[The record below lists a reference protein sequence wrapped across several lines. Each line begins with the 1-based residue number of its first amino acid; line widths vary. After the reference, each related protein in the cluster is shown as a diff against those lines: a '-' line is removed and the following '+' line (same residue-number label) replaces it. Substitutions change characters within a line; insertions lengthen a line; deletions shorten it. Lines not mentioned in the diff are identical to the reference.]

1 MDFEINFLSFYVV
14 QVEGK
19 GEAVDKRYKH
29 FQTLDAEEYEDSSL
43 KEFLNGEL
51 LKISKRKV
59 ERHAKTEQAPTKIG
73 RFIVEE
79 GHELDS
85 NPHYNLFN
93 RIRFAKT
100 KENFKDMSEPLVY
113 TYLDTSAVRGGVFL
127 IAQAKLRKYF
137 DDPFVF
143 VMKCD
148 FEPKVASISDES
160 TLIRNVEMAITT
172 KNMKSIQYPYMPEE
186 GMVEP
191 GELKIHQASHARYFE
206 DFLKFVEYERS
217 MPEIMKTQ
225 VMDMVY
231 DQIEDVFEEGTEERE
246 QFDQAMEVWAASP
259 KREIMEQFSTEEV
272 MEATA
277 QIVEHAPE
285 VELKL
290 KADHISVKALL
301 ADFGDL
307 IHIAKVN
314 DRYVLMIEADTLTFE
329 KGFSPIEFLK
339 PDELQDVIERIEN
352 KQQYS
357 YDPNDRINASIYLFL
372 LSSIN
377 KRSFI
382 WDIVDIYTKN
392 RFY

>member
-93 RIRFAKT
+93 RIRFAET

-217 MPEIMKTQ
+217 MPEILKTQ

-357 YDPNDRINASIYLFL
+357 YGSGEIE
-372 LSSIN
+372 
-377 KRSFI
+377 
-382 WDIVDIYTKN
+382 
-392 RFY
+392 

>member
-1 MDFEINFLSFYVV
+1 MDFEINYLSFYVV

-93 RIRFAKT
+93 RIRFAET

-160 TLIRNVEMAITT
+160 TLIRNVEIP
-172 KNMKSIQYPYMPEE
+172 SQ
-186 GMVEP
+186 
-191 GELKIHQASHARYFE
+191 Q
-206 DFLKFVEYERS
+206 
-217 MPEIMKTQ
+217 
-225 VMDMVY
+225 
-231 DQIEDVFEEGTEERE
+231 
-246 QFDQAMEVWAASP
+246 
-259 KREIMEQFSTEEV
+259 
-272 MEATA
+272 
-277 QIVEHAPE
+277 
-285 VELKL
+285 
-290 KADHISVKALL
+290 
-301 ADFGDL
+301 
-307 IHIAKVN
+307 
-314 DRYVLMIEADTLTFE
+314 
-329 KGFSPIEFLK
+329 
-339 PDELQDVIERIEN
+339 RI
-352 KQQYS
+352 
-357 YDPNDRINASIYLFL
+357 
-372 LSSIN
+372 
-377 KRSFI
+377 
-382 WDIVDIYTKN
+382 
-392 RFY
+392 